1 MKVLSLARN
10 LVAGTLLSATALAS
24 FNAHAGEQPTN
35 PIMGIPAASLEEFGG
50 PEGVRAW
57 VESLFYYIMLDNRIA
72 PIFREF
78 GNPERQMFLNTQLEI
93 MVLGGPNEYQ
103 GASMS
108 AAHADLGLTMTDFNA
123 VVEAAYNACERNVIK
138 YHTCNQLINALAPY
152 TDDIVTR

>member
-1 MKVLSLARN
+1 MNVFRIKNAVAGMVLA
-10 LVAGTLLSATALAS
+10 AGTLTASPSFSAES
-24 FNAHAGEQPTN
+24 PTD
-35 PIMGIPAASLEEFGG
+35 PIMGIPASSLEEFGG
-50 PEGVRAW
+50 REGVRAW

-108 AAHADLGLTMTDFNA
+108 AAHADLGITMTQFNA

-138 YHTCNQLINALAPY
+138 YHTCNQLINALAPF